1 MSRRA
6 IFVVALGSLIALPMF
21 QARAQTFSRGVPAT
35 AMSPEP
41 DGRQHGVPASAVS
54 PVPPQ
59 NVVVGQRQFGNTF
72 GNHGFVNHGPRHRFV
87 THGNR
92 GNVFVPVP
100 VFYPVYG
107 YGDPSYPVADPYVPA
122 TQDPAANSAANGAN
136 ANEANAEEAAP
147 ASSDHELQSAYLQG
161 ARDALEHERDKVRH
175 GDPDADSHEFAS
187 RRKEAKADPPPEV
200 APQPVK
206 EDNSPK
212 TVFIFKDGHQI
223 ETKNFAIVGQTLYDF
238 SNTGLKKVQLA
249 DMDKEA
255 TTKANDDRGIT
266 VKLP

>member
-6 IFVVALGSLIALPMF
+6 ILAVALGSLIALSMF

-41 DGRQHGVPASAVS
+41 DGRQHGVPASALS
-54 PVPPQ
+54 PVPPPQ
-59 NVVVGQRQFGNTF
+59 NGVHGQRQFGNTF
-72 GNHGFVNHGPRHRFV
+72 VNRGPRQRFGTHR
-87 THGNR
+87 NR
-92 GNVFVPVP
+92 GNTFVPVP
-100 VFYPVYG
+100 VFYPIYG

-122 TQDPAANSAANGAN
+122 PQDQAANSAANEAN
-136 ANEANAEEAAP
+136 DANAEDAAP
-147 ASSDHELQSAYLQG
+147 ASSDHELQAAYLQG
-161 ARDALEHERDKVRH
+161 ARDALAHERDKIRH
-175 GDPDADSHEFAS
+175 SDGDADTHDVPSS
-187 RRKEAKADPPPEV
+187 RRKEARSDPPAEA
-200 APQPVK
+200 APQPVR
-206 EDNSPK
+206 EDNSPA

>member
-6 IFVVALGSLIALPMF
+6 IFAVALGSLIALPIF
-21 QARAQTFSRGVPAT
+21 QVQAQTFSRGVPAT

-59 NVVVGQRQFGNTF
+59 NPVPLQNVVHGQRHFGNAI
-72 GNHGFVNHGPRHRFV
+72 GNRGPRQRFV

-92 GNVFVPVP
+92 GNTFVPVP

-122 TQDPAANSAANGAN
+122 TQDPAANDAANQ
-136 ANEANAEEAAP
+136 ANAEEAAP

-161 ARDALEHERDKVRH
+161 ARDALAHERDKVRH
-175 GDPDADSHEFAS
+175 GDADSHEFAS
-187 RRKEAKADPPPEV
+187 SRKEAKADPPADA
-200 APQPVK
+200 APQLAK

>member
-6 IFVVALGSLIALPMF
+6 IFAIVLGSLIQFAGV
-21 QARAQTFSRGVPAT
+21 QAHSQTFSRGVPAS

-59 NVVVGQRQFGNTF
+59 PGVHAQRQFGNTF
-72 GNHGFVNHGPRHRFV
+72 VNRGPRRRFV
-87 THGNR
+87 TQRNHSNA
-92 GNVFVPVP
+92 FVAVP

-107 YGDPSYPVADPYVPA
+107 YGDPSYPVADPYVPV
-122 TQDPAANSAANGAN
+122 TQEQAAANPSDNDDPGADFG
-136 ANEANAEEAAP
+136 
-147 ASSDHELQSAYLQG
+147 DHELQAAYLQG
-161 ARDALEHERDKVRH
+161 ARDALAHERDNIRKSDRF
-175 GDPDADSHEFAS
+175 ADSHDS
-187 RRKEAKADPPPEV
+187 PSGRKDARSDPPAG
-200 APQPVK
+200 APQPAK
-206 EDNSPK
+206 EDNSPA

-223 ETKNFAIVGQTLYDF
+223 ETHNFAIVGQTLYDF

-249 DMDKEA
+249 DMDKDA
-255 TTKANDDRGIT
+255 TMKANDDRGIT

>member
-6 IFVVALGSLIALPMF
+6 IFAVALGSLIALPMF
-21 QARAQTFSRGVPAT
+21 HVQAQTFSRGVPAT

-59 NVVVGQRQFGNTF
+59 NVVFGQRQFGNTF
-72 GNHGFVNHGPRHRFV
+72 ANHGSRHRFV

-100 VFYPVYG
+100 VFYPIYG

-122 TQDPAANSAANGAN
+122 TQDPAANSAAN
-136 ANEANAEEAAP
+136 EASTEEAAP
-147 ASSDHELQSAYLQG
+147 ASSDHELQAAYLQG
-161 ARDALEHERDKVRH
+161 ARDALAHERDKVRH
-175 GDPDADSHEFAS
+175 GDADSHEVAS
-187 RRKEAKADPPPEV
+187 NRKEARSDPPAEA
-200 APQPVK
+200 APQPAK

>member
-1 MSRRA
+1 
-6 IFVVALGSLIALPMF
+6 
-21 QARAQTFSRGVPAT
+21 
-35 AMSPEP
+35 
-41 DGRQHGVPASAVS
+41 VS
-54 PVPPQ
+54 
-59 NVVVGQRQFGNTF
+59 
-72 GNHGFVNHGPRHRFV
+72 
-87 THGNR
+87 HGNR

-122 TQDPAANSAANGAN
+122 TQDPAPNSAAN
-136 ANEANAEEAAP
+136 EANVDEAAP
-147 ASSDHELQSAYLQG
+147 ASDDHELQAAYLQG
-161 ARDALEHERDKVRH
+161 ARDALAHERDKVRH
-175 GDPDADSHEFAS
+175 GDGDADSHQFAS
-187 RRKEAKADPPPEV
+187 SRKEAKADPPPEA
-200 APQPVK
+200 APQPAK

>member
-1 MSRRA
+1 
-6 IFVVALGSLIALPMF
+6 
-21 QARAQTFSRGVPAT
+21 
-35 AMSPEP
+35 MSPEP

-59 NVVVGQRQFGNTF
+59 NAVHGQRQFGNTF
-72 GNHGFVNHGPRHRFV
+72 VTRGPRQRFGSHR
-87 THGNR
+87 NR
-92 GNVFVPVP
+92 ANVFVPVP
-100 VFYPVYG
+100 VFYPIYG
-107 YGDPSYPVADPYVPA
+107 YGDASYPVADPYVSAP
-122 TQDPAANSAANGAN
+122 QDPAPNVA
-136 ANEANAEEAAP
+136 ANEADTGDPAQAP
-147 ASSDHELQSAYLQG
+147 SSSDHELQAAYLQG

-175 GDPDADSHEFAS
+175 SDGDADAHDYSS
-187 RRKEAKADPPPEV
+187 RRKEAKSDPPAEA
-200 APQPVK
+200 APQPAR
-206 EDNSPK
+206 EDNSPA

>member
-6 IFVVALGSLIALPMF
+6 IFAVALGSLIALPMF
-21 QARAQTFSRGVPAT
+21 QAQAQTFSRGVPAT

-72 GNHGFVNHGPRHRFV
+72 GNHVPRHRFV
-87 THGNR
+87 TRGNR

-107 YGDPSYPVADPYVPA
+107 YGDPSYPVADPYVAA
-122 TQDPAANSAANGAN
+122 TQDPAANYA
-136 ANEANAEEAAP
+136 ANEANVEEAAP

-161 ARDALEHERDKVRH
+161 ARDALAHERDKVRH
-175 GDPDADSHEFAS
+175 GDADADSREFAS
-187 RRKEAKADPPPEV
+187 SHKQAKADPPADA
-200 APQPVK
+200 APQPTK

-238 SNTGLKKVQLA
+238 SNTGLKKVPLA